1 MALWEKVLKNKK
13 LPANLSEK
21 LTSNLNTLRRATEP
35 DNILFHMVDYEQ
47 TYKQFYHSLHEHEHR
62 LSSICSKTKMDNIL
76 SNMSMVANIYPHH
89 KTITHKNN
97 PILLLED
104 SFILEGNNAIYGT
117 LKNISN
123 VHSHLQSNQEEIDNI
138 YLMLYILQIPTH
150 IWHSQ
155 SRTIASGDQRVI
167 LSEVIG

>member
-1 MALWEKVLKNKK
+1 MRVTLSELKTLTEEYKWENNSINSYDDGINKQELTMGLWEKVLKNKK
-13 LPANLSEK
+13 LPTNLSEK

-76 SNMSMVANIYPHH
+76 SHMSMVANIYPQH
-89 KTITHKNN
+89 KTINHKNN

-104 SFILEGNNAIYGT
+104 SFIL
-117 LKNISN
+117 
-123 VHSHLQSNQEEIDNI
+123 
-138 YLMLYILQIPTH
+138 
-150 IWHSQ
+150 
-155 SRTIASGDQRVI
+155 
-167 LSEVIG
+167 